1 MAINEN
7 AEVSEAIKEINTKDI
22 NLSPEPS
29 NVYPFFAN
37 DDATGKVLN
46 ARQNADL
53 TPAQL
58 AREQFAAEEAEKTHA
73 N

>member
-7 AEVSEAIKEINTKDI
+7 AQVSEAIKEINTKDI

-29 NVYPFFAN
+29 NVYPFFAS

-46 ARQNADL
+46 ARQNIP
-53 TPAQL
+53 T
-58 AREQFAAEEAEKTHA
+58 
-73 N
+73 